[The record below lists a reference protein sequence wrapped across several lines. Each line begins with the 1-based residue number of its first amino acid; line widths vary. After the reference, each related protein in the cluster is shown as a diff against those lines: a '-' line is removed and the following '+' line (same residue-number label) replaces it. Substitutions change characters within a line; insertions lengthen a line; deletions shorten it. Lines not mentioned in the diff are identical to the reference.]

1 MKTVGELRQ
10 QAERFRRL
18 NRQISDPAAVQAIC
32 ELASEFEMTAAEL
45 RIPVDRDHRF
55 RSIVIAQS
63 S

>member
-1 MKTVGELRQ
+1 MPKIIGY
-10 QAERFRRL
+10 
-18 NRQISDPAAVQAIC
+18 
-32 ELASEFEMTAAEL
+32 AAESARDLRGL